1 MDPFKRATR
10 PASDYL
16 ARGSDPTSVPKAR
29 GQREAEQLY
38 KAPGTRV
45 PNNPEMGRQVQMEL
59 DRGKSQVYEIPY
71 RDGRMVAPPGTGV
84 DFVPRRPA
92 PAALQAMARQPM
104 AQTEYLGDVVGRAG
118 QAASSGGPLAAMPNE
133 WVQSPGIAREVARY
147 PGTGQ
152 PAGTGLPPAPP
163 AGVEDL
169 RSLQPM
175 FAPVPD
181 MQLPQSQVIGS
192 PSDARLPRAGRGA
205 PPAAGGRPAVMPQP
219 QP

>member
-1 MDPFKRATR
+1 MNRNPQDYMSRGVN
-10 PASDYL
+10 PANVPV
-16 ARGSDPTSVPKAR
+16 ARLR
-29 GQREAEQLY
+29 REVE
-38 KAPGTRV
+38 
-45 PNNPEMGRQVQMEL
+45 
-59 DRGKSQVYEIPY
+59 
-71 RDGRMVAPPGTGV
+71 RDGTVPGGGIALNPQNYRPIEQELQEAQGRVTEGLYGDWRGVGLPGTGV
-84 DFVPRRPA
+84 SYARIKPTPGIAR
-92 PAALQAMARQPM
+92 AMTPQPM

-118 QAASSGGPLAAMPNE
+118 QVAASGGPLEAMPNE

-152 PAGTGLPPAPP
+152 PAGTGLPAAPP
-163 AGVEDL
+163 AGMEDL

-205 PPAAGGRPAVMPQP
+205 SPTAGGRPAVMPQP
-219 QP
+219 RR